1 MMILHLFNPEHEIA
15 LAAHLAHFTPPHAA
29 RQLKADLCWLPALWA
44 DENDAV
50 LVENADYARKS
61 CARRCKQLGRKMPQ
75 FVERNQLLQLPITQV
90 DTWGWDAAVA
100 TDLQRWGV
108 AADVLPDA
116 ARLERYRL
124 LAHRRTSAQLLPSL
138 RVEGTVGEAMEC
150 SSLQEVEKCSERWG
164 KIVIKAPWSS
174 SGRGVRYCDASHL
187 VNSEK
192 RIVNSGLEG
201 WVNNIIKQQGSV
213 MVEPYYNKVKD
224 FGMEFEVD
232 ATGQVHYLGLSLF
245 HTKNGAYIGNLL
257 ATEEAKRELMARYL
271 PLELLDEIRQRI
283 IDKVQLGDYQGPF
296 GIDMMVV
303 NCPRNTTLSK
313 RELSTLNCQLS
324 LHPCV
329 ELNLRR
335 TMGHVALSMTPTDD
349 DIRKVMRIELTD
361 HYKLHIRKAQ

>member
-1 MMILHLFNPEHEIA
+1 
-15 LAAHLAHFTPPHAA
+15 
-29 RQLKADLCWLPALWA
+29 
-44 DENDAV
+44 
-50 LVENADYARKS
+50 
-61 CARRCKQLGRKMPQ
+61 
-75 FVERNQLLQLPITQV
+75 
-90 DTWGWDAAVA
+90 
-100 TDLQRWGV
+100 
-108 AADVLPDA
+108 
-116 ARLERYRL
+116 
-124 LAHRRTSAQLLPSL
+124 
-138 RVEGTVGEAMEC
+138 
-150 SSLQEVEKCSERWG
+150 
-164 KIVIKAPWSS
+164 
-174 SGRGVRYCDASHL
+174 
-187 VNSEK
+187 
-192 RIVNSGLEG
+192 
-201 WVNNIIKQQGSV
+201 

-313 RELSTLNCQLS
+313 RELPTLNCQLSTVNCQLSTVNSQLS